1 MQEIEE
7 INNNQNDQI
16 NMDQMPPN
24 DFKDPELYKLFEE
37 LNKSDSKLDNGNVK
51 KSENI
56 DERKKIVNYNGLGWN
71 ELDVLTAN
79 IIEEDFFG

>member
-1 MQEIEE
+1 
-7 INNNQNDQI
+7 
-16 NMDQMPPN
+16 MDQMPPN
-24 DFKDPELYKLFEE
+24 DFKDPEVYKSFEG
-37 LNKSDSKLDNGNVK
+37 LNESDSKLDNGNVK

-56 DERKKIVNYNGLGWN
+56 DERKKIVNYNRLGWN